1 MSAES
6 SDNIVRRGYRGL
18 CTADRRLLTEVFHEY
33 STWATPG
40 RTSVA
45 GLREG
50 RNGVLAQFGR
60 YHRDTHGSFR
70 TELLHVTADDAG
82 RAVGIHRS
90 TARRKGKSLDV
101 MCCIEFEIRN
111 GHIISG
117 KEHYFDLYAWDEF
130 WS

>member
-1 MSAES
+1 MPRERP
-6 SDNIVRRGYRGL
+6 DDIVRRGYRGL
-18 CTADRRLLTEVFHEY
+18 CTADQRLLTEVLHEY

-50 RNGVLAQFGR
+50 RSDVLAQFNR
-60 YHRDTHGSFR
+60 YCRGTYGTFR
-70 TELLHVTADDAG
+70 VELAHVIADGAG
-82 RAVGIHRS
+82 HVVGIHRS
-90 TARRKGKSLDV
+90 TGRRKGRSLDV
-101 MCCIEFEIRN
+101 MCCIEFEVRN
-111 GHIISG
+111 GRIISG